1 MNGLPYYKAYPRDF
15 IEGTIGMA
23 FEVKGAYRLILD
35 LIYMQN
41 GKLPDDARYISGLLG
56 CTIRKWKLIRSELV
70 SIGKLQVSGE
80 FLTNYR
86 AVSELETLSKHKDK
100 QRENRARPNKNKDLQ
115 SPKNHHL
122 RDYPEPE
129 PEPEPKK
136 KELPV
141 GSSKKN
147 DEPDLKSDDS
157 PKPPTPKQDKG
168 TRLPKDWT
176 LPENYREYAQQQ
188 GKPDH
193 EIDLNAEDF
202 RDYWT
207 AIPGQKGVKTDWLAT
222 WRNRVRSAYW
232 NTGHRNNAPRGSPAN
247 GNPDPNDH
255 SLAAAT
261 QRIMNRRRNT
271 TNGQNAEASPGSGR
285 RDFGNVELLPP
296 VAQNEF

>member
-129 PEPEPKK
+129 PKK

-141 GSSKKN
+141 GSSKK
-147 DEPDLKSDDS
+147 KA
-157 PKPPTPKQDKG
+157 TKG
-168 TRLPKDWT
+168 TRLLKDWHASQADFQYAT
-176 LPENYREYAQQQ
+176 DHGLSENVIRLEEE
-188 GKPDH
+188 K
-193 EIDLNAEDF
+193 F
-202 RDYWT
+202 RNYWLAKSGAGAT
-207 AIPGQKGVKTDWLAT
+207 KLDWSAT
-222 WRNRVRSAYW
+222 WRNWVL
-232 NTGHRNNAPRGSPAN
+232 NAQSRMPRGSPAN